1 MTRVSTVGNY
11 SSVLANLMAAQQR
24 QNEAGDKVSTQ
35 KNGSSLKDYATQAE
49 TLTAMRSIQT
59 RLNAYTDQNKLISDR
74 LTNQD
79 SGLAQIADA
88 AEQTR
93 QSIADA
99 LASGRVDTLMD
110 DLQSQFANATQGLNT
125 RYNGKY
131 LFAGGQIDTPPFAG
145 QTMSDLTAAPSIG
158 SLFKNDDFK
167 AQAKIDEATTITT
180 GVLAN
185 DVGTN
190 LMSAYKQLQAF
201 QQGPNGPFNG
211 PITDAQR
218 TFLEGQ
224 LTSWQSLGTDLTN
237 TVGRNGMLQSRVES
251 VKTDLTSRS
260 DSLSGMM
267 GEITDADMGKA
278 ATDLQMAQMSLQ
290 ASAQVFMSLQSSSLL
305 NLLK

>member
-49 TLTAMRSIQT
+49 TLTAMRTVQT
-59 RLNAYTDQNKLISDR
+59 RLDVYTDQNKLVADR

-79 SGLAQIADA
+79 SGLSQVADA

-99 LASGRVDTLMD
+99 LASGRADTLME
-110 DLQSQFANATQGLNT
+110 DLQSQFRNAVEGLNT

-131 LFAGGQIDTPPFAG
+131 LFAGGQIDTQPFTG
-145 QTMSDLTAAPSIG
+145 MNLSDLTAAPSVA

-167 AQAKIDEATTITT
+167 SQAKVDESTTITT
-180 GVLAN
+180 GVLAS

-190 LMSAYKQLQAF
+190 LMSAYKQIQAF
-201 QQGPNGPFNG
+201 QQGANGPFTG
-211 PITDAQR
+211 QLTDAQR

-224 LTSWQSLGTDLTN
+224 LTSWQSLGSDLTN
-237 TVGRNGMLQSRVES
+237 QVGRNGMLQSRVDG
-251 VKTDLTSRS
+251 VKTDLVARS
-260 DSLSGMM
+260 DTLSTMM